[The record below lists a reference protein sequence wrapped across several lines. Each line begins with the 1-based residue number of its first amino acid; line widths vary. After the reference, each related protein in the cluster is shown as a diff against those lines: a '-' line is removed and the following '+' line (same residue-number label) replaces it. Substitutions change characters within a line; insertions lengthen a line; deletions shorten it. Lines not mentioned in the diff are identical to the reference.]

1 MASEKNSL
9 QLTVTNRQILKIA
22 LPISLAILVP
32 QLNFITNN
40 IFLGHYSTEAL
51 AVASITGV
59 YYLIF
64 AGIGYGLNNGLQA
77 LISRRAGEG
86 RIHEIGKLFNQGVYI
101 AMGIAAIGIL
111 LTYFAAPA
119 ILKYALSS
127 PEKYEQSISFLKIRI
142 WGLPFLYIF
151 QMRNALLVGT
161 NQARYLVIGSIAETG
176 TNIILDYLFIFG
188 KMGLP
193 AFGFN
198 GAAIAS
204 VIAEF
209 TGMLVIYLV
218 IRLKGI
224 SKRFSLFATFRLD
237 KKVMKLILSM
247 SSPLIFQH
255 AISIISW
262 EFFFILIERN
272 QSTQYDLAVSNTMR
286 NIFGFFGVF
295 IWAFAATAN
304 TMVSNVMGQQRQ
316 AEVIKLVHKIIK
328 LSLIGSI
335 SAAILL
341 NLFPSVLL
349 SIYGQPQ
356 GFIDAAIPVVRVI
369 SIAMIFMTFAT
380 VWLNAV
386 TGTGNSRITLLIEVV
401 AIILYC
407 IYVYFIMEKWK
418 MPVSYGW
425 MSEWIYWL
433 SLFSL
438 SFFYMRT
445 GKWKLKVI

>member
-1 MASEKNSL
+1 
-9 QLTVTNRQILKIA
+9 
-22 LPISLAILVP
+22 
-32 QLNFITNN
+32 
-40 IFLGHYSTEAL
+40 
-51 AVASITGV
+51 
-59 YYLIF
+59 
-64 AGIGYGLNNGLQA
+64 
-77 LISRRAGEG
+77 
-86 RIHEIGKLFNQGVYI
+86 
-101 AMGIAAIGIL
+101 
-111 LTYFAAPA
+111 
-119 ILKYALSS
+119 
-127 PEKYEQSISFLKIRI
+127 
-142 WGLPFLYIF
+142 
-151 QMRNALLVGT
+151 
-161 NQARYLVIGSIAETG
+161 
-176 TNIILDYLFIFG
+176 
-188 KMGLP
+188 
-193 AFGFN
+193 
-198 GAAIAS
+198 
-204 VIAEF
+204 
-209 TGMLVIYLV
+209 
-218 IRLKGI
+218 
-224 SKRFSLFATFRLD
+224 
-237 KKVMKLILSM
+237 MKLILSM